1 MTRLLTKSDSPDYV
15 IEDDGLIAAV
25 NAAILLQQ
33 PLLVTGEPGTGKT
46 TLAGHVARE
55 LGLGKPLS
63 FETKSTSVAK
73 DLYYQYDA
81 VGRFHAA
88 HEGRSNSQASNLDYL
103 TFHALG
109 KAILLTGAGPPEV
122 LQRFRETENLELGF
136 APRQSVVVIDEI
148 DKAHRDFPNDLLNE
162 IDRKFFTIT
171 EHRNTT
177 VDGSGPLYP
186 LVLIT
191 SNSERNLP
199 DPFLRRCVYYHI
211 EFPNRD
217 ALIRILNGK
226 FRNKAGA
233 SSSTMDRPSANA
245 EANSTG
251 VGSRSSSSTSAANTN
266 TNTGASPRT
275 LFESCVDFFREV
287 RGESGSADDSLTL
300 RKKPATSELV
310 GWVQLLSR
318 LGADPTEHVRNFGPA
333 LEHTMGVLA
342 KCDDDLSLLR
352 DKVKRLLKT
361 N

>member
-15 IEDDGLIAAV
+15 IENDGLIAAV

-211 EFPNRD
+211 EFPKRE
-217 ALIRILNGK
+217 ALIRILKGK
-226 FRNKAGA
+226 FRDKAGA
-233 SSSTMDRPSANA
+233 SSSTSDRPSVMSDS
-245 EANSTG
+245 NSTT
-251 VGSRSSSSTSAANTN
+251 VGSPSSSSTSAANAN
-266 TNTGASPRT
+266 TDASPRA

-287 RGESGSADDSLTL
+287 RGESDGADESLTL

-318 LGADPTEHVRNFGPA
+318 LGADPTKHVREFGPA

-352 DKVKRLLKT
+352 GKVTRLLKT